1 MTNTNPQT
9 EYDSPWKQ
17 ILQLYFEDFML
28 FFFPQAHG
36 EIDWTRQPEFLDKEL
51 EQVVRDA
58 ELGKR
63 LADKLVKIYR
73 IGGEETWILI
83 HLEIQSQSESDFS
96 ERMFTY
102 NYRIYDRYKRSVAS
116 LAILGDEQVNWR
128 PNRFGYELFG
138 TKVEFQF
145 PIVKLLD
152 YQQRQSELEASRNPL
167 ATVVMAHL
175 AAVQTKSDRLQ
186 RKQQKLSLVRRLY
199 QQGFEREDV
208 LNLLAFVDWVL
219 TLPQDLERE
228 FLFEV
233 EQLEAE
239 QRMQYVTSFERSG
252 IEKGKLEALLKGI
265 ALGLKLKFGETGQ
278 NLLPEIE
285 SIQDVNLLEAIL
297 SGIDTASTVSQLR
310 QIYQSST
317 TDTQQ

>member
-17 ILQLYFEDFML
+17 ILQLYFEEFML

-96 ERMFTY
+96 ERMFIY

-116 LAILGDEQVNWR
+116 LAVLGDEQVNWR
-128 PNRFGYELFG
+128 PNQFGYELFG

-175 AAVQTKSDRLQ
+175 AALQTKSDRLE

-285 SIQDVNLLEAIL
+285 SIQDVSVLEAIL

>member
-17 ILQLYFEDFML
+17 ILQLYFEEFML

-96 ERMFTY
+96 ERMFIY

-116 LAILGDEQVNWR
+116 LAVLGDEQVNWR
-128 PNRFGYELFG
+128 PNQFGYELFG

-228 FLFEV
+228 FQHEV